1 MAKLIS
7 KIVAVAQTPPPFHGQ
22 AVMNQLLLE
31 GDYSKVKFHHVRMAF
46 SGDIQEVGVFR
57 WKKIFHLVAV
67 FFGIVAARFRTGAQ
81 VLYYPPASP
90 NMVPFLRDCVL
101 LIGTRWLFKKTVFHF
116 HANGL
121 ADLYARLPWLLQKAF
136 WLAYGKPALSIAISY
151 YGKRDGEFL
160 RSQEIVLIP
169 NGIPEPSTLS
179 EVNKSTPNAM
189 PEILFCGIVSEEK
202 GVGILLEACA
212 TLKQRGA
219 SFRCKIVGKA
229 ASKVEEKIFTEFIQ
243 RHQLEDTVEFTG
255 PLYNDKKWSA
265 YASADIFCFPTY
277 YSAESF
283 GLVAVEAMMHGL
295 PVVATDWRGLPDI
308 VVDGETGFL
317 VPPKDA
323 KSIAERLERLI
334 SDPDLRR
341 TMGAAGRR
349 RYEQNFTVE
358 KFRNS
363 MESALAS
370 VGER

>member
-1 MAKLIS
+1 MAKQVIS
-7 KIVAVAQTPPPFHGQ
+7 IIAVAQTPPPFHGQ

-31 GDYSKVKFHHVRMAF
+31 GDYSKIQFHHVRMAF
-46 SGDIQEVGVFR
+46 SDDIQEVGVFR

-67 FFGIVAARFRTGAQ
+67 FFGILAARFRTGAQ

-90 NMVPFLRDCVL
+90 NMVPFLRDCAL

-116 HANGL
+116 HASGL
-121 ADLYARLPWLLQKAF
+121 KGFHERLPWPLQKAF
-136 WLAYGKPALSIAISY
+136 RWAYGRPALSISISSFA
-151 YGKRDGEFL
+151 KADAEFFD
-160 RSQEIVLIP
+160 SQVISVIP
-169 NGIPEPSTLS
+169 NGIPEPDILKKLHRSSTQH
-179 EVNKSTPNAM
+179 A
-189 PEILFCGIVSEEK
+189 PEILFCGMVSKEK

-212 TLKQRGA
+212 HLKTKGIH
-219 SFRCKIVGKA
+219 FRSTIVGRA
-229 ASKVEEKIFTEFIQ
+229 VSEADQIFFNKFIQ
-243 RHQLEDTVEFTG
+243 FNQMEEIVQLTG
-255 PLYNDKKWSA
+255 PLHGDEKWKA
-265 YASADIFCFPTY
+265 YSRADVFCFPTF
-277 YSAESF
+277 YSAETF
-283 GLVAVEAMMHGL
+283 PVVAIEAMMFSL
-295 PVVATDWRGLPDI
+295 PVVATNWRGLPDI

-323 KSIAERLERLI
+323 QSIAERLERLI

-349 RYEQNFTVE
+349 RYKENFTVE

>member
-1 MAKLIS
+1 MAKQVIS
-7 KIVAVAQTPPPFHGQ
+7 IIAVAQTPPPFHGQ
-22 AVMNQLLLE
+22 AVMNQLLLD

-67 FFGIVAARFRTGAQ
+67 FFGIVVARFRTGAQ

-136 WLAYGKPALSIAISY
+136 WLAYGKPALSIAISD

-160 RSQEIVLIP
+160 KSKGIVLIP

-189 PEILFCGIVSEEK
+189 AEILFCGMVSEEK

-229 ASKVEEKIFTEFIQ
+229 ASEAEEIKFTDFIQ
-243 RHQLEDTVEFTG
+243 KQQLEEIVEFTG
-255 PLYNDKKWSA
+255 PLYNDRKWKA
-265 YASADIFCFPTY
+265 YAGADIFCFPTH

-283 GLVAVEAMMHGL
+283 GLVAVEAMMFGL
-295 PVVATDWRGLPDI
+295 PVVATNWRGLPDI

-317 VPPKDA
+317 VPPRDA
-323 KSIAERLERLI
+323 KSIAERLEHLI

-341 TMGAAGRR
+341 TMGSAGRR
-349 RYEQNFTVE
+349 RYEENFTVE

>member
-1 MAKLIS
+1 MAKLTP

-22 AVMNQLLLE
+22 AIMNQLLLE
-31 GDYSKVKFHHVRMAF
+31 GEYSRFQFCHVRMAF
-46 SGDIQEVGVFR
+46 SDDIQEVGVFR

-67 FFGIVAARFRTGAQ
+67 FFGIVAARFQTGAQ
-81 VLYYPPASP
+81 VFYYPPASP

-136 WLAYGKPALSIAISY
+136 RLAYGKPALSIAISD

-160 RSQEIVLIP
+160 RSQEIIIIP
-169 NGIPEPSTLS
+169 NGIPEQSTLS
-179 EVNKSTPNAM
+179 EVNKSMPNAM
-189 PEILFCGIVSEEK
+189 AEILFCGMVSKEK

-229 ASKVEEKIFTEFIQ
+229 ASEVEEKNFKDFIQ
-243 RHQLEDTVEFTG
+243 NHQLEGTVEFTG
-255 PLYNDKKWSA
+255 PLYDDNKWKA
-265 YASADIFCFPTY
+265 YAGADVFCFPTH

-283 GLVAVEAMMHGL
+283 GLVAVEAMMFGL
-295 PVVATDWRGLPDI
+295 PVVATTWRGLPDI

-323 KSIAERLERLI
+323 QSIAERLERLI
-334 SDPDLRR
+334 SDQDLRR
-341 TMGAAGRR
+341 KMGAAGRR

-363 MESALAS
+363 MESALVS

>member
-1 MAKLIS
+1 MAAFTPT
-7 KIVAVAQTPPPFHGQ
+7 IVVVAQTPPPFHGQ

-31 GDYSKVKFHHVRMAF
+31 GEYSRIQFHHVRMAF
-46 SGDIQEVGVFR
+46 SFDIQEVGTFR

-67 FFGIVAARFRTGAQ
+67 FFGIVEARFRTGAQ
-81 VLYYPPASP
+81 VFYYPPASP

-121 ADLYARLPWLLQKAF
+121 ADLYARLPWLLKKAF
-136 WLAYGKPALSIAISY
+136 WLAYGKPTLSIAISD

-160 RSQEIVLIP
+160 KSQEFVIIP
-169 NGIPEPSTLS
+169 NGIPEPKKLA
-179 EVNKSTPNAM
+179 VANFIAPNAM
-189 PEILFCGIVSEEK
+189 PEIFFCGMVSEEK

-212 TLKQRGA
+212 TLKRRGA

-229 ASKVEEKIFTEFIQ
+229 ASEVEEKNFKDFVQ
-243 RHQLEDTVEFTG
+243 NHQLEGTVEFTG
-255 PLYNDKKWSA
+255 PLYDDNKWKA
-265 YASADIFCFPTY
+265 YAGADVFCFPTH

-283 GLVAVEAMMHGL
+283 GLVAVEAMMFGL

-323 KSIAERLERLI
+323 SAIAERLERLI
-334 SDPDLRR
+334 SDQDLRR
-341 TMGAAGRR
+341 KMGAAGRR
-349 RYEQNFTVE
+349 RYEENFTVE

-363 MESALAS
+363 MESALVS
-370 VGER
+370 VG

>member
-1 MAKLIS
+1 MAKQVIS
-7 KIVAVAQTPPPFHGQ
+7 IIAVAQTPPPFHGQ

-31 GDYSKVKFHHVRMAF
+31 GDYSKVKFHHARMAF

-90 NMVPFLRDCVL
+90 NMVPFLRDCGL

-136 WLAYGKPALSIAISY
+136 WLAYGKPALSIAISD

-160 RSQEIVLIP
+160 KSKGIVLIP
-169 NGIPEPSTLS
+169 NGIPDQQDIDSTNNS
-179 EVNKSTPNAM
+179 ATHDE
-189 PEILFCGIVSEEK
+189 PEILFCGMVSEEK
-202 GVGILLEACA
+202 GIGILLEACA
-212 TLKQRGA
+212 ILKQRGA

-229 ASKVEEKIFTEFIQ
+229 ASEVEEKKIKDFVQ
-243 RHQLEDTVEFTG
+243 NHQLEGTVEFTG
-255 PLYNDKKWSA
+255 PLYDDNKWKA
-265 YASADIFCFPTY
+265 YAGADIFCFPTH

-283 GLVAVEAMMHGL
+283 GLVAVEAMMFSL
-295 PVVATDWRGLPDI
+295 PVVATNWRGLPDI

-323 KSIAERLERLI
+323 KSIAERLEQLI

-341 TMGAAGRR
+341 KMGSAGRR

-370 VGER
+370 VGS

>member
-1 MAKLIS
+1 MAKQVIS
-7 KIVAVAQTPPPFHGQ
+7 IIAVAQTPPPFHGQ

-46 SGDIQEVGVFR
+46 SVDIQEVGVFR
-57 WKKIFHLVAV
+57 LKKIYHLVAV
-67 FFGIVAARFRTGAQ
+67 FFSIMAARFRTGAQ

-121 ADLYARLPWLLQKAF
+121 ADLYARLPWLLKKAF
-136 WLAYGKPALSIAISY
+136 WLAYRKPALSIAISD

-160 RSQEIVLIP
+160 KSQEIVIIP
-169 NGIPEPSTLS
+169 NGIPEPSTPF
-179 EVNKSTPNAM
+179 EVNKSTSKAV
-189 PEILFCGIVSEEK
+189 PEIFFCGMVSEEK
-202 GVGILLEACA
+202 GIGILLEACA
-212 TLKQRGA
+212 KLKQRGV
-219 SFRCKIVGKA
+219 SFGCKIVGKA
-229 ASKVEEKIFTEFIQ
+229 ASEVEEKKFKDFIQ
-243 RHQLEDTVEFTG
+243 NHQLEEAVEFTG
-255 PLYNDKKWSA
+255 PLYDDNKWKA
-265 YASADIFCFPTY
+265 YAGADIFCFPTH

-283 GLVAVEAMMHGL
+283 GLVAVEAMMFGL
-295 PVVATDWRGLPDI
+295 PVVATNWRGLPDI

-323 KSIAERLERLI
+323 KSIAERLEILI
-334 SDPDLRR
+334 SDQDLRR

-358 KFRNS
+358 KFRNQ
-363 MESALAS
+363 MEEVFLL
-370 VGER
+370 VV